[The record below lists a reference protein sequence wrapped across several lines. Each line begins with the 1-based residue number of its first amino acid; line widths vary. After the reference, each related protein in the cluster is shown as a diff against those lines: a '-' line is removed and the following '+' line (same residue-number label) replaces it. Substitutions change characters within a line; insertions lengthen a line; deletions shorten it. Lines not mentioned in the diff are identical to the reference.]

1 VIGHHSFASS
11 TPSDHFQLK
20 PVRTNN
26 RGKNC
31 GKLNHFFIQKVLA
44 SKVLMNHNHYQ
55 ILLTAGPRRRPQNW
69 QNPKSK
75 QKQKQFQ
82 IAVIEINDRRYFYVA
97 KFV

>member
-1 VIGHHSFASS
+1 
-11 TPSDHFQLK
+11 
-20 PVRTNN
+20 
-26 RGKNC
+26 
-31 GKLNHFFIQKVLA
+31 
-44 SKVLMNHNHYQ
+44 MNHNHYQ